1 MGSLIPLSNIYQTVS
16 AIYAFFL
23 AITMFPEAA
32 RKAQAELD
40 SVIGHDRLP
49 TFSDRP
55 NLPYVN
61 ALVSEVLRWHTVVPT
76 GSSSPQLV
84 SCEMADNNSAVP
96 HRVTQDDVHDG
107 YFIPKGALIIPN
119 IWSVTRAPARHVLNL
134 HGQEILP

>member
-1 MGSLIPLSNIYQTVS
+1 MGSLIPIINTPQTVS

-40 SVIGHDRLP
+40 SVTGHDRLP

-55 NLPYVN
+55 SLPYIN

-76 GSSSPQLV
+76 GRSSQ
-84 SCEMADNNSAVP
+84 
-96 HRVTQDDVHDG
+96 
-107 YFIPKGALIIPN
+107 
-119 IWSVTRAPARHVLNL
+119 
-134 HGQEILP
+134 